1 MPDPADSPSHV
12 SKVRQ
17 LLLVDDDVE
26 LCGLL
31 EAVLVGRGFR
41 MSFAYDGASGL
52 VRALGEPYDLVLL
65 DMMLPGMNGLEVLRQ
80 LRRRTT
86 VPIIM
91 LTARGE
97 EGNGIRALEAG
108 ADDYVLKPFAVDELL
123 ARIRA
128 VIRRTRDRS
137 QAAPGVA
144 QAGPVRIDTI
154 TGQARSGERLLNLT
168 AIEFALLDL
177 LVREAGRIVSRDEI
191 CGVLYHRQAGAYERA
206 LDVHMSHLRK
216 KLAPEATERIRTVRG
231 IGYIFTLPE

>member
-1 MPDPADSPSHV
+1 MPDPADSPSHA
-12 SKVRQ
+12 SEVRQ

-26 LCGLL
+26 LCRLL
-31 EAVLVGRGFR
+31 QGVLVGQGFQ
-41 MSFAYDGASGL
+41 MSFAHDGPSGL
-52 VRALGEPYDLVLL
+52 VRALDEPYDLVLL
-65 DMMLPGMNGLEVLRQ
+65 DIMLPGMNGLEVLRQ

-97 EGNGIRALEAG
+97 EGNSIRALEAG
-108 ADDYVLKPFAVDELL
+108 ADDYVLKPFAVGELL

-128 VIRRTRDRS
+128 VIRRTREQS
-137 QAAPGVA
+137 QAVPGVA
-144 QAGPVRIDTI
+144 QAGPVRIDTT

-206 LDVHMSHLRK
+206 LDVHMSHLRR